1 MADLERAAEILGK
14 VPLFEN
20 LKKRQIQGLAR
31 IFVDRTCAPGEVI
44 VPQGRDGYGFFIIA
58 SGKAEA
64 VREKADG
71 SATVV
76 NRFGPGDFFGELALL
91 DNGPRTAS
99 VIATEPTECLILPRE
114 NFLGVLRRDGEM
126 AVDIMVELAKRF
138 RMALD
143 AYY

>member
-1 MADLERAAEILGK
+1 MADVERAIEILNK

-20 LKKRQIQGLAR
+20 LKKRQLQNLAR
-31 IFVDRTCAPGEVI
+31 IFVDRTCDPGEII

-64 VREKADG
+64 VRERVDG
-71 SATVV
+71 SKTVV
-76 NRFGPGDFFGELALL
+76 NTFGPGDFFGELALL

-114 NFLGVLRRDGEM
+114 NFLGVLKRDGEM

-138 RMALD
+138 RMTLD

>member
-1 MADLERAAEILGK
+1 MADLERTAEILGK

-20 LKKRQIQGLAR
+20 LKKRQLQSLAR
-31 IFVDRTCAPGEVI
+31 IFIDRKCAPGEVI
-44 VPQGRDGYGFFIIA
+44 VPQGRDGYGFFIVA
-58 SGKAEA
+58 SGHAEA
-64 VREKADG
+64 VREKSDG
-71 SATVV
+71 TTAVV
-76 NRFGPGDFFGELALL
+76 NTFSAGDFFGELALL

-99 VIATEPTECLILPRE
+99 VVATEETECLILPRE

>member
-1 MADLERAAEILGK
+1 MADLERTAEILGK
-14 VPLFEN
+14 VPLFES
-20 LKKRQIQGLAR
+20 LKKRQLQSLAR
-31 IFVDRTCAPGEVI
+31 IFIDRQCAPGEVI
-44 VPQGRDGYGFFIIA
+44 VPQGRDGYGFFIVA
-58 SGKAEA
+58 SGRAEA

-71 SATVV
+71 TTAVV
-76 NRFGPGDFFGELALL
+76 NTFGPGDFFGELALL

-99 VIATEPTECLILPRE
+99 VIAMEETECLILPRE